1 MTTVED
7 LLDAAAKRL
16 FASHVTRDL
25 REQAEGGIWPAA
37 LWTALEEAGLTQPA
51 LAEAAGGAG
60 GDLMD
65 EATVLTAFGRAA
77 APVPLPET
85 ILAGWL
91 LAAAGL
97 AVPQGPLSLAPVI
110 VEDPLVLTRRNGDW
124 RLSGATTR
132 IPWAGAVNG
141 LALLAETASGAYAVA
156 WIDRAAY
163 QTRPGKNMAG
173 EPRDDINFAEIT
185 VPANAVAEI
194 PLTPNDLR
202 RRGALV
208 RATVMAGAL
217 AQVLDLTVR
226 YAGERKQFG
235 RPIGKFQAVQQQLAV
250 LAGQAAVA
258 SRAARGA
265 YETLARGENA
275 DFAIAVAKAR
285 VSEAAG
291 VAAGIAHQVHG
302 AIGFSHEHEL
312 HHSTRRLWSWRDEFG
327 GESYW
332 QAWIGRHAAEF
343 GADALW
349 PLITGT
355 LGSQSVPERG
365 H

>member
-1 MTTVED
+1 MTAEWI
-7 LLDAAAKRL
+7 LDTAASRL
-16 FASHVTRDL
+16 FANHVTRDL
-25 REQAEGGIWPAA
+25 RAQAEAGVWPDA
-37 LWTALEEAGLTQPA
+37 LWTALEEAGLTHPA
-51 LAEAAGGAG
+51 LIEAAGGAG
-60 GDLMD
+60 GDLID

-77 APVPLPET
+77 APAPLPET

-91 LAAAGL
+91 LATAGL
-97 AVPQGPLSLAPVI
+97 AVPRGPLSLAPVI
-110 VEDPLVLTRRNGDW
+110 GEDHLTLTRRNDDW
-124 RLSGATTR
+124 QLSGRATR

-141 LALLAETASGAYAVA
+141 LALLAETGPGAYAIA

-163 QTRPGKNMAG
+163 QMQPGKNMAG
-173 EPRDDINFAEIT
+173 EPRDDINFAEVT
-185 VPANAVAEI
+185 VPANAVAEVF
-194 PLTPNDLR
+194 LTPEDLR

-265 YETLARGENA
+265 YETLARRENA

-291 VAAGIAHQVHG
+291 VAASIAHQVHG
-302 AIGFSHEHEL
+302 AIGFTHEHEL
-312 HHSTRRLWSWRDEFG
+312 HYSTRRLWSWRDEFG

-332 QAWIGRHAAEF
+332 QAWVGQRAAAL

-349 PLITGT
+349 PLLTET
-355 LGSQSVPERG
+355 LDDQSAPEPSC
-365 H
+365 